1 MKLSKIEWTEETW
14 NPVIGCNEVSEGC
27 RHCYAKVMAR
37 RLQGMGVSAYKD
49 GFKVKMLPDRLP
61 QPLKN
66 KKPTKYFV
74 NSMSDLFHNEV
85 TFEFIDK
92 VFDIIRSTP
101 YHTYQILTKREKRL
115 AEYFSTRSCPSNV
128 WLGVTVED
136 KQRGV
141 PRMDYL
147 RNIDAT
153 IRFISAE
160 PLLEDLGK
168 IDLTGIHW
176 VIVGGESG
184 NQARPMSESWAI
196 NIRKQCEIANVA
208 FFFKQWGTWG
218 ADGKKRNKALN
229 GKKLEGKIHQD
240 YPEILLQNRKEQLPN
255 IDAISAMS
263 SPY

>member
-1 MKLSKIEWTEETW
+1 MKQSKIDWTEETW

-37 RLQGMGVSAYKD
+37 RLQAMGVSAYKD

-74 NSMSDLFHNEV
+74 NSMSDLFHSEV

-92 VFDIIRSTP
+92 VFDIIRATP

-115 AEYFSTRSCPSNV
+115 
-128 WLGVTVED
+128 
-136 KQRGV
+136 
-141 PRMDYL
+141 
-147 RNIDAT
+147 

-160 PLLEDLGK
+160 PLLEDLGE

-218 ADGKKRNKALN
+218 ADGKKRNKTLN
-229 GKKLEGKIHQD
+229 GKKLEGKIHQA
-240 YPEILLQNRKEQLPN
+240 YPEFCLKI
-255 IDAISAMS
+255 
-263 SPY
+263 

>member
-37 RLQGMGVSAYKD
+37 RLQAMGVSAYKD

-66 KKPTKYFV
+66 NKPTKYFV
-74 NSMSDLFHNEV
+74 NSMSDLFHSEV

-92 VFDIIRSTP
+92 VFDIIRATP

-136 KQRGV
+136 KKRGV

-160 PLLEDLGK
+160 PLLEDLGE

-218 ADGKKRNKALN
+218 ADGKKRNKTLN
-229 GKKLEGKIHQD
+229 GKKLEGKIHQA
-240 YPEILLQNRKEQLPN
+240 YPEFCLKI
-255 IDAISAMS
+255 
-263 SPY
+263 